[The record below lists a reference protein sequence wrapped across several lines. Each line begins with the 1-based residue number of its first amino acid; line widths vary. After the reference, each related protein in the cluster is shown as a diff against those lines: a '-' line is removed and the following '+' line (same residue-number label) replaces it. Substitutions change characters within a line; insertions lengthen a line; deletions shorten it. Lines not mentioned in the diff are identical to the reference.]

1 VKRLQFFPWLEPNRL
16 AGGNGNLC
24 SSTRIPPDAGFSR
37 PNIENP
43 KTTQLDAITIAQCF
57 FHGFKDC
64 LYSHFRFS
72 LCDSRSVNDFVD
84 DIELDQAASAEK
96 EDSLA
101 PALDRAET

>member
-1 VKRLQFFPWLEPNRL
+1 MKRLQFFPWLEPNCL
-16 AGGNGNLC
+16 AGRNGNLRP
-24 SSTRIPPDAGFSR
+24 STRVPPDASFSR
-37 PNIENP
+37 PDVENP
-43 KTTQLDAITIAQCF
+43 KTTQLDAITIAERF

-64 LYSHFRFS
+64 LHSHFRFS